1 MQKASG
7 KNSHLPL
14 NQHDFVK
21 LSLGI
26 VFRMDTDGNATVA
39 RRCAFSLLGDADAVA
54 EPIEPMVPAKRREVS
69 RA

>member
-1 MQKASG
+1 
-7 KNSHLPL
+7 
-14 NQHDFVK
+14 
-21 LSLGI
+21 
-26 VFRMDTDGNATVA
+26 MDTDGNATVA